1 MKICYKQLYV
11 IQGAA
16 SADIRV
22 FGHTCLFVMLLLI
35 GLTLFYTPGVLCLA
49 YTVYMNTNMHKKPAC

>member
-1 MKICYKQLYV
+1 MTKPIIHVINHCMSFKELKIVLVKV
-11 IQGAA
+11 

-35 GLTLFYTPGVLCLA
+35 GLTLFVQLF
-49 YTVYMNTNMHKKPAC
+49 VNK